1 MPFSGRFQN
10 QRRTYQSIRR
20 HLTIFLERSH
30 KVSRSSARYH
40 GCVESVEARIEQALR
55 GVIDPEL
62 GADIVDLG
70 MVKRVE
76 VDDGTATIGVAL
88 TIAACPLRDQI
99 EQDVKRKVLALPEI
113 REVLVQVTAMTSD
126 EKAEIMSKARWKAR
140 EDAEPTMIH
149 PSTRVIAISSGKGG
163 VGKSSTSV
171 NLAVALAQ
179 RGLRV
184 GLLDADIWGFSVPRM
199 LGIGSVRL
207 EANDDAQIVPVQAHG
222 LDVVS
227 TGLLIDDEDK
237 ALMWRGL
244 MLSKALEQ
252 FLTDVA
258 WQTLDYLVIDM
269 PPGTGDIQM
278 ALSRLLPQAEMV
290 VVTTPQRAAQKVAS
304 RVADMARRSFMPV
317 IGVLENMSGFTTEDG
332 RHYKLFGE
340 GGGQELADDLGVP
353 LVGQIPLDPFI
364 VEAGDSGVPLVISH
378 PDSPAAAALVNVA
391 KRLVE
396 LIPPAEDETCT
407 ARIDRLIEGLQRISS

>member
-1 MPFSGRFQN
+1 MTDITGRPDI
-10 QRRTYQSIRR
+10 TDLI
-20 HLTIFLERSH
+20 
-30 KVSRSSARYH
+30 
-40 GCVESVEARIEQALR
+40 ESALR

-62 GADIVDLG
+62 GADIVELG
-70 MVKRVE
+70 MVQRIDVQDSK
-76 VDDGTATIGVAL
+76 AIIGVAL

-99 EQDVKRKVLALPEI
+99 ENDVKRKVTALPEI
-113 REVLVQVTAMTSD
+113 DEVEVQVTAMTSD
-126 EKAEIMSKARWKAR
+126 EKAELMSKARWKAR

-171 NLAVALAQ
+171 NLAVALSQ
-179 RGLRV
+179 RGFRV
-184 GLLDADIWGFSVPRM
+184 GLLDADIWGFSIPRM
-199 LGIGSVRL
+199 LGLGDVRL
-207 EANDDAQIVPVQAHG
+207 EANDDALIIPAEAHG
-222 LDVVS
+222 LSVVS

-258 WQTLDYLVIDM
+258 WEMLDYLVIDM

-317 IGVLENMSGFTTEDG
+317 IGVLENMAGFTTEDG

-340 GGGQELADDLGVP
+340 GGGQELADELGVP
-353 LVGQIPLDPFI
+353 LVGSIPLDPFI
-364 VEAGDSGVPLVISH
+364 VNAGDSGTPLVISQ
-378 PDSPAAAALVNVA
+378 PDSPAAQAILQSA
-391 KRLVE
+391 KRLTE

-407 ARIDRLIEGLQRISS
+407 ARIDRLIEGLQRIDA